1 MKKVKIAVIDDNV
14 DARNFVTSAIEDA
27 ITNLEIGTEW
37 SVLKSAPFP
46 KLKDYTDWVNKQQV
60 GVLVVDERLGEVP
73 DADGQTANYKGSDL
87 VGVLRKQFKDMPIYG
102 VTSHPADPSLKE
114 HFALFDEVVERD
126 VFMSKASQYVE
137 RFLRTYKNFL
147 DLNEKELTELSVI
160 SKKIAL
166 GTASTVQKKRAEAIQ
181 QNLEIPVV
189 TTALNSRK
197 GWIDEYENLIGKFKE
212 TQKEANK
219 FLKQKPKKKAK

>member
-126 VFMSKASQYVE
+126 IFMSKASQYVE

-147 DLNEKELTELSVI
+147 DLNEKELSELSVI
-160 SKKIAL
+160 SKKIAQ
-166 GTASTVQKKRAEAIQ
+166 GKATNAQKKRAEAIQ
-181 QNLEIPVV
+181 QNLEIPV
-189 TTALNSRK
+189 TTLALSSRK
-197 GWIDEYENLIGKFKE
+197 ELLDEYEKTIKE
-212 TQKEANK
+212 IKKTQQEAK
-219 FLKQKPKKKAK
+219 KHLKKKKK

>member
-37 SVLKSAPFP
+37 SVLESAPFP

-73 DADGQTANYKGSDL
+73 DADGKTANYKGSDL

-126 VFMSKASQYVE
+126 IFMSKASQYVE

-147 DLNEKELTELSVI
+147 DLNEKELSELSVI
-160 SKKIAL
+160 SKKIAQ
-166 GTASTVQKKRAEAIQ
+166 GKATNAQKKRAEAIQ
-181 QNLEIPVV
+181 QNLEIPV
-189 TTALNSRK
+189 TTLALSSRK
-197 GWIDEYENLIGKFKE
+197 ELLDEYEKTIKE
-212 TQKEANK
+212 IKKTQQDAKKHLKKNK
-219 FLKQKPKKKAK
+219 K

>member
-27 ITNLEIGTEW
+27 ITNLDIGSEW
-37 SVLKSAPFP
+37 SVLKSSPFP
-46 KLKDYTDWVNKQQV
+46 KLKDYTEWVNKEQV

-73 DADGQTANYKGSDL
+73 DSDGQTANYKGSDL

-126 VFMSKASQYVE
+126 IFMSKAGQYVE

-147 DLNEKELTELSVI
+147 DLNEKELTELSII

-166 GTASTVQKKRAEAIQ
+166 GTANTVLRKRAEAIQ

-197 GWIDEYENLIGKFKE
+197 EWLDEYEKLIGKFKE
-212 TQKEANK
+212 TQKGVNK
-219 FLKQKPKKKAK
+219 FLKQKPKKKKK

>member
-1 MKKVKIAVIDDNV
+1 MKKVKIAVIDDNI

-27 ITNLEIGTEW
+27 ITNLEIGSDW

-46 KLKDYTDWVNKQQV
+46 KLKDYTDWVNKEQV

-73 DADGQTANYKGSDL
+73 DSDGQTANYKGSDL

-126 VFMSKASQYVE
+126 IFMSKASQYVE

-166 GTASTVQKKRAEAIQ
+166 GKASSTQKKRAEAIQ
-181 QNLEIPVV
+181 KSLEIPV
-189 TTALNSRK
+189 TTIELSGRK
-197 GWIDEYENLIGKFKE
+197 EWLDQYQKVIDEFKK

-219 FLKQKPKKKAK
+219 FLKSKTKKKK